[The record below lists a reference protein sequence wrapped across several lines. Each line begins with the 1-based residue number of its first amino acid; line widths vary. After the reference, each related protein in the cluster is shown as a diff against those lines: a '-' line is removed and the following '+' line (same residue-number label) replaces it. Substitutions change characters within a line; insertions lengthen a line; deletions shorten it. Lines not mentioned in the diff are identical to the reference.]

1 MGIPAIVGLHHARQL
16 MRDGDPLIVD
26 GDFGHALIDPDPK
39 ALDFYHRRQQRDADN
54 RKRLARLKDEPA
66 VSQDGVS
73 IRLLANIELPEEARA
88 AAEVGA
94 EGVGL
99 YRTEFLFMN
108 RHALPDEDEQYEAYS
123 RVVQAV
129 DGEITIRTLDLGAD
143 KQVDSGRSQGP
154 TPNNPALGLRAIR
167 LCLKEP
173 DLFRGQIR
181 ALLRASAHGNIKI
194 MLPMISSVH
203 EFRQAQQ
210 LIGNAAAEL
219 RREGAA
225 VGDFEVGAMIEIPA
239 AALAARLLARHAQF
253 FSIGTND
260 LIQYTLAIDRVD
272 DEVNYLYDPLHPAV
286 LQLIRLAID
295 AGRGNR
301 IPVAMCGEMAGDARF
316 TRLLL
321 GLGLTEFSMH
331 PSSLLEVKRIIIE
344 SNIERLRTQADELL
358 RSASQDEMRE
368 RVAALL
374 EA

>member
-1 MGIPAIVGLHHARQL
+1 MSARRGVRVAVVGPA
-16 MRDGDPLIVD
+16 GDET
-26 GDFGHALIDPDPK
+26 
-39 ALDFYHRRQQRDADN
+39 AD
-54 RKRLARLKDEPA
+54 LARL
-66 VSQDGVS
+66 
-73 IRLLANIELPEEARA
+73 
-88 AAEVGA
+88 
-94 EGVGL
+94 
-99 YRTEFLFMN
+99 
-108 RHALPDEDEQYEAYS
+108 
-123 RVVQAV
+123 
-129 DGEITIRTLDLGAD
+129 
-143 KQVDSGRSQGP
+143 
-154 TPNNPALGLRAIR
+154 AIR
-167 LCLKEP
+167 W
-173 DLFRGQIR
+173 
-181 ALLRASAHGNIKI
+181 
-194 MLPMISSVH
+194 
-203 EFRQAQQ
+203 
-210 LIGNAAAEL
+210 AEL
-219 RREGAA
+219 APDA
-225 VGDFEVGAMIEIPA
+225 D